1 MSVPLDSESSQSS
14 SGYEDGLGRRALAF
28 DRESGGMLERLVLRP
43 ELSAFEEALK
53 ERVAIIAG
61 LEDERFA
68 PPRGVERDDD
78 GRLTVVSEYLAG
90 RRLSDIIDAAAE
102 HGIVAGLDAGI
113 GLLLELLPAVA
124 RLHDAGLAHGALAPG
139 RVMITPAGQIVL
151 LDSIYAEPLERLK
164 LTRKR
169 LWGEFRLAFP
179 PTAGLP
185 RFDKAADLGHA
196 SMVAATLIVGRALQD
211 NDYPEGLSIL
221 RQEILE
227 IASIRGSK
235 GFAEAVD
242 RFFAATLPLAG
253 RRATPSADE
262 AAIDLRKL
270 VRKELGINTCRT
282 ALIEFFQQVEAADAE
297 RLAALTNEDMPA
309 ARADIEAPAANH
321 HAAAARLEA
330 ERVEAERAEKA
341 RSEHERAEAEKARV
355 ARERAEQARLD
366 QERAEQARLEQ
377 ERAEKARL
385 EAERLEAERVA
396 REKAEAARREAER
409 IEREKAETAR
419 LEAERIEREKAEKA
433 RLEAERLEAERIA
446 REQDEKVRL
455 EAERLQKA
463 RLEAERIEREKA
475 EAARLARERAEKARL
490 EAERLEAERIARE
503 KAEEARRE
511 AERAEKARLEAERI
525 AREKAEKARLE
536 AERLEAE
543 RIAREKAEKA
553 RLEAERLEAERVARE
568 KAEKAR
574 LEAERLER
582 ERLEA
587 ERVAREQA
595 EKARLE
601 AERLEAERIAREKAE
616 KARLEAERLERER
629 LEAERRERERLE
641 AERLERE
648 RLEAERIEKERAEKA
663 RLEAERIEKERVE
676 KARREAERAEKARLE
691 AERAEKARLE
701 AERVERERQ
710 EQARLEAERREK
722 QRLEAERLEKERAE
736 KARLENER
744 LERER
749 AEAVRLAEEAR
760 LKAERLERER
770 LEAQREAEKARL
782 ESERL
787 AQERVEAERRER
799 ERVEADRRERER
811 LEQERIAADRAAAER
826 AERDRAEAA
835 RVERE
840 RAAAAAANADAEP
853 ESAPDAAFGI
863 PSPFGAPPPP
873 APPAPP
879 AAPASNWLVSPDRAA
894 SFEPPVHQEPPP
906 APTARVYPI
915 YVPPSEPEAWTPN
928 VPGPTPVPIE
938 VAPVAAKPPSKASTT
953 SASSGTGIRL
963 KLQEDTF
970 GDTAARSESR
980 REPETMSA
988 AGAYRPFG
996 ANQQRRPIPWK
1007 LIAAGL
1013 VLVAGAF
1020 AVSRGYTPSAD
1031 PVVATVRK
1039 TTAPPTPRTAAPPAT
1054 GNGRVTINTQPAG
1067 AKILLDGKP
1076 VGDSPLT
1083 LDSVA
1088 PGRHVLTITGA
1099 AGSTRRNIRVESGK
1113 TLTVDVAVFSGFVAI
1128 AAPFVLDVSENGKAL
1143 GTNETS
1149 ILLSPGRH
1157 ELRVANK
1164 DLGYVATQTVDILPG
1179 EVTRVT
1185 LDPKGTAN
1193 INAAPW
1199 AEVFIDG
1206 TKAGETPIANISIRL
1221 GIREIVFRNPQYP
1234 DRKVTVTIKATD
1246 TATIAVDFLK

>member
-28 DRESGGMLERLVLRP
+28 DRETGGMLERLVLRP
-43 ELSAFEEALK
+43 ELSAFEDALK
-53 ERVAIIAG
+53 ERIAIVAG

-68 PPRGVERDDD
+68 SPRGVERDGD

-90 RRLSDIIDAAAE
+90 RRLCDIIDAAAE

-169 LWGEFRLAFP
+169 LWAEFRLAFP

-211 NDYPEGLSIL
+211 SDYPEGVLIL

-242 RFFAATLPLAG
+242 RFFASTLPLTG
-253 RRATPSADE
+253 RRTTPSADE

-282 ALIEFFQQVEAADAE
+282 GLIEFFQQVEAADAE
-297 RLAALTNEDMPA
+297 RLAALTTEQA
-309 ARADIEAPAANH
+309 QGARASIEAPAAD
-321 HAAAARLEA
+321 HANAAHLEA

-341 RSEHERAEAEKARV
+341 RIERERAAAEKAR
-355 ARERAEQARLD
+355 AEKERAA
-366 QERAEQARLEQ
+366 QARLEQ
-377 ERAEKARL
+377 ERVEKARLEAERIEKERAEAVRVAREKAEEARREAERAEHARLEAERIEREKAEKVRL
-385 EAERLEAERVA
+385 EAERLEAERIA
-396 REKAEAARREAER
+396 REKDEKVRLEAER
-409 IEREKAETAR
+409 AQKAR

-446 REQDEKVRL
+446 REK
-455 EAERLQKA
+455 AEKA
-463 RLEAERIEREKA
+463 RI
-475 EAARLARERAEKARL
+475 EAARLET
-490 EAERLEAERIARE
+490 
-503 KAEEARRE
+503 
-511 AERAEKARLEAERI
+511 ERI

-536 AERLEAE
+536 AER
-543 RIAREKAEKA
+543 AEKA
-553 RLEAERLEAERVARE
+553 RLDAERRERAER
-568 KAEKAR
+568 AR

-587 ERVAREQA
+587 ERAEKVRLEAARVERERA

-601 AERLEAERIAREKAE
+601 AERRE
-616 KARLEAERLERER
+616 LER
-629 LEAERRERERLE
+629 LEAERIEKERAEKARIE
-641 AERLERE
+641 AERRERE

-663 RLEAERIEKERVE
+663 RLEAER
-676 KARREAERAEKARLE
+676 
-691 AERAEKARLE
+691 
-701 AERVERERQ
+701 VERERQ
-710 EQARLEAERREK
+710 EKARLEAERREK

-770 LEAQREAEKARL
+770 LEAQREAEQARL
-782 ESERL
+782 ASERL

-799 ERVEADRRERER
+799 ERVEADRRERDR
-811 LEQERIAADRAAAER
+811 LEQERVEADQAAAER
-826 AERDRAEAA
+826 AERDRVEAA
-835 RVERE
+835 RIERE
-840 RAAAAAANADAEP
+840 RAAAAAIAAARAVNSDVES
-853 ESAPDAAFGI
+853 ESAPEAPFGT
-863 PSPFGAPPPP
+863 PSPFAAAPPP
-873 APPAPP
+873 APPVPP
-879 AAPASNWLVSPDRAA
+879 AAPATNWLVSPDRAA
-894 SFEPPVHQEPPP
+894 SFEPPVQQAPPA

-915 YVPPSEPEAWTPN
+915 YVPPSEPESWTPDI
-928 VPGPTPVPIE
+928 PPPTPAPIE
-938 VAPVAAKPPSKASTT
+938 VAPVAAKPPSMASSATPAST
-953 SASSGTGIRL
+953 GTGIRL

-970 GDTAARSESR
+970 GDRAARSESR
-980 REPETMSA
+980 REPEMMSA
-988 AGAYRPFG
+988 AEAYRPFG
-996 ANQQRRPIPWK
+996 TNREQRSIPWK
-1007 LIAAGL
+1007 LIAAGA
-1013 VLVAGAF
+1013 VLIAGAF
-1020 AVSRGYTPSAD
+1020 AISRGYTPSAD

-1039 TTAPPTPRTAAPPAT
+1039 GPAPSAPRDTAPPPAT
-1054 GNGRVTINTQPAG
+1054 GNGRVTISTQPGG

-1076 VGDSPLT
+1076 VGESPLT
-1083 LDSVA
+1083 LDSVT
-1088 PGRHVLTITGA
+1088 PGRHVVTITGA
-1099 AGSTRRNIRVESGK
+1099 GGSARRTIRVEAGK
-1113 TLTVDVAVFSGFVAI
+1113 TLALDVPLFSGFVAI
-1128 AAPFVLDVSENGKAL
+1128 GAPFVLDVSENGKAL

-1157 ELRVANK
+1157 ELRLANN
-1164 DLGYVATQTVDILPG
+1164 DLGYVATETVEIQPG

-1185 LDPKGTAN
+1185 LDPRGTAN

-1199 AEVFIDG
+1199 AEVFVDG
-1206 TKAGETPIANISIRL
+1206 QKAGETPLANVSIRL
-1221 GIREIVFRNPQYP
+1221 GVREIVFRNPQYP
-1234 DRKVTVTIKATD
+1234 DRKVTVTIKASD
-1246 TATIAVDFLK
+1246 IATIAVDFLK